1 MLDTIKSAVSKRL
14 ESPEDFSTFYNEY
27 LMKIQDMDI
36 DNEILPLI
44 KRETTEYVAAQK
56 KLERLRK
63 RTRRKMFSDIER

>member
-1 MLDTIKSAVSKRL
+1 MLDTIKSAVSKSL
-14 ESPEDFSTFYNEY
+14 ESTEDFSTFYNEY

-56 KLERLRK
+56 KIERLRK

>member
-1 MLDTIKSAVSKRL
+1 MLDTIESAVSKRL
-14 ESPEDFSTFYNEY
+14 ESSEDFSTFYNEY

>member
-1 MLDTIKSAVSKRL
+1 MLDTVKSAVSKRI
-14 ESPEDFSTFYNEY
+14 ESSEDFSEFYNEY